1 MYDLEID
8 KKTGIWK
15 FMPTLF
21 RVDTS
26 VLPGA
31 GIDLATKIL
40 QSSSFS
46 PRHRFLH
53 FMILLRSSLE
63 FCHPSVQSALVSFL
77 TSTDRELQ
85 GTALYVIRAAA
96 LREFTK
102 AHPGEVSNLS
112 EGDRKVLLAAV
123 LTVQDRA
130 CSPYKFIARAILGDP
145 QAFEEALLLAEN
157 RPPDRP
163 KEERDLDWYIQAS
176 LHMMATLILEGKE
189 PSARTRTM
197 PD

>member
-8 KKTGIWK
+8 KNTGIWK

-21 RVDTS
+21 WKDTS
-26 VLPGA
+26 ELPKA
-31 GIDLATKIL
+31 DIELAATIS

-46 PRHRFLH
+46 SRDRFLH
-53 FMILLRSSLE
+53 FMILLRSSLA
-63 FCHPSVQSALVSFL
+63 FCHPFVQSALVSFL

-85 GTALYVIRAAA
+85 GTALHLIRVAAT
-96 LREFTK
+96 LEFVK
-102 AHPGEVSNLS
+102 VYPGWVSNLS
-112 EGDRKVLLAAV
+112 ERDRNVLLTAV

-130 CSPYKFIARAILGDP
+130 CSPFKFIARAILGDP

-163 KEERDLDWYIQAS
+163 KEERDLEWCVQTS
-176 LHMMATLILEGKE
+176 LHMLATLILEGKV
-189 PSARTRTM
+189 PSARARIM